1 MGLLS
6 LLAPKS
12 HHRHRSQKDLDEYI
26 GTQVVLP
33 NDNGVEVLCRVK
45 GRKRDSAGTL
55 IGEHNPNP
63 ILDTRVFNIEYPDG
77 RVEAFST
84 NIIAES
90 LYSNVDEEG
99 FDVGILDEIVDH
111 QKSEAAI
118 PVARGYTK
126 NGNKPVITTKGW
138 KIKVKWKDGSHDWL
152 TLSQVKNSNP
162 VELAEYAVLKKIE
175 KEQAPS

>member
-1 MGLLS
+1 M
-6 LLAPKS
+6 
-12 HHRHRSQKDLDEYI
+12 
-26 GTQVVLP
+26 
-33 NDNGVEVLCRVK
+33 CRVK

-55 IGEHNPNP
+55 IGEYNPNP
-63 ILDTRVFNIEYPDG
+63 ILDTRVFNVEYPDG

-118 PVARGYTK
+118 PVARGY
-126 NGNKPVITTKGW
+126 NKPVITTKGW
-138 KIKVKWKDGSHDWL
+138 KIKVKWKDGYHDWL

-175 KEQAPS
+175 NEPAFKWWVSHVIKKRTRMINKIKHK